1 MQRIVLNEISYFG
14 AGCRS
19 MIADEARRRGYKKAF
34 FVTDADLVR
43 FGVASKIEEVFR
55 GAGIPYEIF
64 TDVKANPTIAN
75 VQHGVAAFEASG
87 ADFIVAL
94 GGGSVIDT
102 AKGVGI
108 VTNNPEFADVKS
120 LEGPAAPCR
129 PLRCRPPPEPP
140 PR

>member
-87 ADFIVAL
+87 ADFIVRW
-94 GGGSVIDT
+94 
-102 AKGVGI
+102 
-108 VTNNPEFADVKS
+108 
-120 LEGPAAPCR
+120 AAVRSSTR
-129 PLRCRPPPEPP
+129 PRASAS
-140 PR
+140 

>member
-1 MQRIVLNEISYFG
+1 
-14 AGCRS
+14 

-75 VQHGVAAFEASG
+75 VQPPSRLRVPTSSWHWAAARSSTRPRGAAS
-87 ADFIVAL
+87 
-94 GGGSVIDT
+94 
-102 AKGVGI
+102 
-108 VTNNPEFADVKS
+108 
-120 LEGPAAPCR
+120 
-129 PLRCRPPPEPP
+129 
-140 PR
+140 

>member
-64 TDVKANPTIAN
+64 SDVKANPTIAN
-75 VQHGVAAFEASG
+75 VQNGVAAFKAAEADRSTS
-87 ADFIVAL
+87 AVCT
-94 GGGSVIDT
+94 GSDQREHHR
-102 AKGVGI
+102 G
-108 VTNNPEFADVKS
+108 
-120 LEGPAAPCR
+120 APCEAISAD
-129 PLRCRPPPEPP
+129 CAV
-140 PR
+140 